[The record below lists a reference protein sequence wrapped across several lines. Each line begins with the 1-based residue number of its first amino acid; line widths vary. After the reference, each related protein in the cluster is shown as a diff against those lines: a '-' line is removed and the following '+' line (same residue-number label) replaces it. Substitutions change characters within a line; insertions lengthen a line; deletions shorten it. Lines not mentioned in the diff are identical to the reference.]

1 MSRRLAIKSL
11 KYSLVFA
18 RGKNPNPKG
27 IEVKVTDVANH
38 EVVSEA
44 DGQRRLDGQLRLVD

>member
-1 MSRRLAIKSL
+1 
-11 KYSLVFA
+11 
-18 RGKNPNPKG
+18 
-27 IEVKVTDVANH
+27 VKVTDVANH